1 MRFSVLMQAACADVR
16 TSSVRGPTQLK
27 NGNEGGAAD
36 WFVECLVVLKTKAV
50 LNLRMVLLAPD

>member
-27 NGNEGGAAD
+27 NGNEDGGAGLFAGS
-36 WFVECLVVLKTKAV
+36 LVALKTQAV
-50 LNLRMVLLAPD
+50 LDLRMALLVPD